1 MPDIGEIRLKI
12 WSITQDIAYI
22 DAAKEECSFVPGLPR
37 MDGKMMYWRLYLKL
51 REMEAKYG
59 N

>member
-1 MPDIGEIRLKI
+1 MPDVKEIRLKI
-12 WSITQDIAYI
+12 WSITQDVAYI
-22 DAAKEECSFVPGLPR
+22 DAAKEGCSFVPDLSG